1 MPSKRLIVR
10 IGVAVVA
17 AGTLAIVAFAL
28 LRNDEV
34 AASGDMIVYGC
45 REPKNVWY
53 AVCVIRQDGT
63 DRKRLTTRVTTTDP
77 VWSPDGRLIVFT
89 RNEDVGES
97 TKFTS
102 DDVFVMKA
110 DGDDVRRLTPEREGR
125 SSGQPTWSPDALQ
138 IAYVHG
144 PSVNS
149 AVPSRFGGLFVM
161 NADGTE
167 ARRLTQGRADTDPDW
182 SPDGREIV
190 FVRGENLASAT
201 DANEDLYVLDLST
214 GATRRLTR
222 TPPGIFEV
230 APAWSPDGTRIAFAR
245 VTGTSEFDGMAS
257 IHVMNGDGTG
267 ERLVLAHELFAY
279 APYSLAWRP
288 DGRRIAFETS
298 SSIGCTAISTVGVDG
313 GDPRPL
319 TTCTK
324 PIEASVAPAWQPASD

>member
-1 MPSKRLIVR
+1 MPSKRLTVW
-10 IGVAVVA
+10 IGVAVMAAGALAVA
-17 AGTLAIVAFAL
+17 AFVL
-28 LRNDEV
+28 LRNEEV
-34 AASGDMIVYGC
+34 PASGDLIAYGC

-63 DRKRLTTRVTTTDP
+63 DRKRLTTGLPTTDP
-77 VWSPDGRLIVFT
+77 TWSPDGRRIAFT

-97 TKFTS
+97 TTFTS

-125 SSGQPTWSPDALQ
+125 SSGQPAWSPDALQ

-161 NADGTE
+161 DADGTDV
-167 ARRLTQGRADTDPDW
+167 RRLTRGRADTDPDW
-182 SPDGREIV
+182 SPDGRLIT

-201 DANEDLYVLDLST
+201 DANEDIYVLDLAT

-245 VTGTSEFDGMAS
+245 VTGTSEFDGLAS
-257 IHVMNGDGTG
+257 IHVMNGDGAG
-267 ERLVLAHELFAY
+267 ERLVLAHQLFAY

-288 DGRRIAFETS
+288 DGRTIAFETS
-298 SSIGCTAISTVGVDG
+298 SSIGCTAISTVDVDG

-324 PIEASVAPAWQPASD
+324 PTEASVAPAWQPAGD